1 MCNIWRY
8 GHKLPNTHAH
18 GIDEHYFDFHLRAQ
32 FLQPTTC
39 LLLAY
44 IMCHSEMLAL
54 QFSLVLPGAV
64 RPHEDVVVGLPTSQ
78 LGRCAFVTYKNK
90 ISDYYSG
97 IIFQEPP

>member
-1 MCNIWRY
+1 
-8 GHKLPNTHAH
+8 
-18 GIDEHYFDFHLRAQ
+18 
-32 FLQPTTC
+32 
-39 LLLAY
+39 
-44 IMCHSEMLAL
+44 MCHSEMLAL

-97 IIFQEPP
+97 IIFQEPPWKWRIYVSNFTFAPGRNRFL